1 MALTQFEIDMANGYE
16 PYRLECFYCHSRFCS
31 GYGCPEQVEA
41 EMAEDRRQRQHEKNL
56 EQLDALAIEKREIEL
71 IHKLGLEEAARVEKE
86 IEQLRAEYEANVIL
100 LEKAREQE
108 LSDALQRAGAA
119 LENE

>member
-1 MALTQFEIDMANGYE
+1 MFLYDHELELVMHREPQRTPCYYCGIDCCPG
-16 PYRLECFYCHSRFCS
+16 
-31 GYGCPEQVEA
+31 GCGPQIEA
-41 EMAEDRRQRQHEKNL
+41 EMAEERRQRAQE
-56 EQLDALAIEKREIEL
+56 ECRAQLDALAIEKREIEL
-71 IHKLGLEEAARVEKE
+71 IHKLRLEESARVEKE